1 MLDRINT
8 VEKILNLTIPEI
20 EYIIAESRR
29 PVPDPDGHID
39 YAEYIRDLEEGLMT
53 IAFQVVAIERRL
65 NTPYNQVQDPPRP
78 VNVPQT
84 KVICREHRHL
94 HRCLRI
100 FRTESDE
107 RHEYLYMD

>member
-8 VEKILNLTIPEI
+8 VEKILGLSIPEI
-20 EYIIAESRR
+20 ENIIAESQR
-29 PVPDPDGHID
+29 PVPDSAGYID
-39 YAEYIRDLEEGLMT
+39 YESYHRYLEEGLIT
-53 IAFQVVAIERRL
+53 IAFQVFNIERRL
-65 NTPYNQVQDPPRP
+65 NTPYNQVHNPPRP

-100 FRTESDE
+100 FRSEIDE
-107 RHEYLYMD
+107 RHEYLYMA